1 MTTSV
6 LLGGN
11 ENYTHTHIHTHQL
24 SEKESPVEPIRI
36 TEPENKPCG
45 KEVRRLSFPEEGNAH
60 SVPG

>member
-1 MTTSV
+1 MTTSA
-6 LLGGN
+6 LLGGGK
-11 ENYTHTHIHTHQL
+11 NYTHTHTPI
-24 SEKESPVEPIRI
+24 SEKESPVEPVRI